1 MNTYKTYAQID
12 ASGRLVLEGL
22 PFSAGSLLEIL
33 VVDQSHQPEERVE
46 SWRALMRHVQGLPQ
60 SQTISDEDIAAEIE
74 AERYE
79 TMSRKLLTPQAN
91 SSS

>member
-33 VVDQSHQPEERVE
+33 VVDQSHQPEGQVE
-46 SWRALMRHVQGLPQ
+46 SWRMLMRHVQGLPQ
-60 SQTISDEDIAAEIE
+60 SRSITDEEIVAETE
-74 AERYE
+74 AHR
-79 TMSRKLLTPQAN
+79 RF
-91 SSS
+91 

>member
-12 ASGRLVLEGL
+12 ASGRLILEGL

-46 SWRALMRHVQGLPQ
+46 SWRTLMRHVQGLPQ
-60 SQTISDEDIAAEIE
+60 SQAITDEDIIAEIE
-74 AERYE
+74 AVR
-79 TMSRKLLTPQAN
+79 SGQ
-91 SSS
+91 